1 MYRQATG
8 RGLRRL
14 DQILRQLLEPRGL
27 PVQHVHVFLRLLRLD
42 VLLFQKIDVVDDGGQ
57 RRLDVVGDVRDELC
71 LHALGACLLVDGL
84 LDAGLDALQI
94 LFVLFKCRQP
104 AGDGLALVIGLAVG
118 NGLSFL
124 LQKPQTGGQI

>member
-1 MYRQATG
+1 M
-8 RGLRRL
+8 
-14 DQILRQLLEPRGL
+14 
-27 PVQHVHVFLRLLRLD
+27 
-42 VLLFQKIDVVDDGGQ
+42 
-57 RRLDVVGDVRDELC
+57 GDVRDEFC
-71 LHALGACLLVDGL
+71 FHAFGAHLFIDSL

-94 LFVLFKCRQP
+94 FLVLFERGQP